1 MRAMRFWSALSTK
14 VSVSSWRLRLVAL
27 EVRMWRF
34 IEWPRLILPVAVF
47 LKRFAAPLWVFI
59 FGITSLHYNINGRTR
74 PAEMYSPQR
83 HREHGEDKECE
94 KVSGQPNLTRNA
106 DPSRSRRIRFTAWL
120 IPSLRRL
127 LRRGRVRSRSL
138 VWLGRVGLG
147 FGFGRVR
154 LGWRL
159 RLGWRQN
166 EVQRV
171 ALLPRTK
178 LHDRLVAQVLDQALQ
193 NSTSQT
199 LAGHL
204 ASAEEDGGLHLVAF
218 GEKAQHV
225 VLLGVVVVIVHID
238 AELHFLDHDLVL
250 MFLGLALALFL
261 LIQVFPV
268 IHDAANRRLGGGRD
282 FYQVQGFLAGDLER
296 VEGGHDA

>member
-34 IEWPRLILPVAVF
+34 MEWPRLILPVAVF

-59 FGITSLHYNINGRTR
+59 FGITSFYYNINARTR
-74 PAEMYSPQR
+74 PV
-83 HREHGEDKECE
+83 G
-94 KVSGQPNLTRNA
+94 PNSEL
-106 DPSRSRRIRFTAWL
+106 
-120 IPSLRRL
+120 LRLL
-127 LRRGRVRSRSL
+127 LRRRRLRSRSFL
-138 VWLGRVGLG
+138 WLGSVWLG
-147 FGFGRVR
+147 FGFGR

-159 RLGWRQN
+159 RLRRRQN
-166 EVQRV
+166 EVQGV

-178 LHDRLVAQVLDQALQ
+178 LHNRAVAQVLDQAFQ

-204 ASAEEDGGLHLVAF
+204 ASAEEDGGLDLVAF
-218 GEKAQHV
+218 GEEAQHV

-238 AELHFLDHDLVL
+238 AELHFLDYDLML

-261 LIQVFPV
+261 LVQVFPV

-282 FYQVQGFLAGDLER
+282 FYQVEGFLAGDLER